1 MNDTILLILQHKPM
15 AASNSAEEKSS
26 IILEIM
32 THFVMNKKLDSLADS
47 TIEMVVSKVL
57 GFKYLTLFRGITTQ
71 DVK

>member
-1 MNDTILLILQHKPM
+1 
-15 AASNSAEEKSS
+15 
-26 IILEIM
+26 M

-57 GFKYLTLFRGITTQ
+57 DFKYLTLFRGITTQ

>member
-1 MNDTILLILQHKPM
+1 
-15 AASNSAEEKSS
+15 
-26 IILEIM
+26 M

-57 GFKYLTLFRGITTQ
+57 DFKHLTLFRGITTQ